1 MNSET
6 QNLTPIKAIRQHC
19 LSCSNGSSKEVKI
32 CVIPECP
39 LYPYRLG
46 KNPNRKK
53 RTLSQ
58 KEKDEIRDR
67 LSKARKK

>member
-1 MNSET
+1 MSEH
-6 QNLTPIKAIRQHC
+6 LTPIKAIRQYC
-19 LSCSNGSSKEVKI
+19 LSCSNGSPKEVRF

-58 KEKDEIRDR
+58 KEKDEIRER
-67 LSKARKK
+67 LSKAREK